1 MSWLNTS
8 NFASL
13 AKNALKD
20 VQKQIDKALDIQEED
35 YINESQR
42 SDEPTNVNEEN
53 MKKSPWDSEIAFFET
68 PPNTEMI
75 TTPPKISTNEVSTLT
90 SEVPSKEEADETAE
104 EKVVV
109 PEEKSSAAT
118 VISDSSTQSFE
129 NIQMN
134 DCPIN
139 LPETSSQN
147 SNDDTATSSDI
158 EIISNPNGDSSST
171 QSFVRK
177 RQSLPNTNI
186 LVGGT
191 PKRGHAR
198 ESSEVSTLSED
209 SQCEIEKL
217 LHRISEINGVLEAR
231 ELQLVQLNRENANLH
246 DKNLEIQSLLDMAN
260 EKSEDAGD
268 VQKVSA
274 LERKFQTSIRERD
287 SLKTQ
292 IASLRT
298 EMDQRVPKEN
308 LIKITEEKD
317 QVIDELRIEGEKL
330 AKQVLQHSNI
340 LKKLRSKEKESDQ
353 TLKKNK
359 DQIDLLT
366 EEVERLK
373 KSLSAKEEVERT
385 QIEAVHKLCTE
396 KKRLEKS
403 NQTLSSQNEDLT
415 SKLETLQLSFDA
427 LKKEL
432 QQRQDSHIELTRKT
446 EILSNVNKEKQR
458 AETQNRETM
467 DELRELREKLKTY
480 EAGITQREQVLR
492 QENTELMKRLEL
504 ADLRSEEL
512 TQEVSSA
519 TMPLMRQLE
528 NLEATLNNRTMNW
541 QKQEK
546 ELVDELESTQ
556 KQLQSLENLKQT
568 SSEEI
573 SSLNVKLRSLEEK
586 LSATNLRMEQS
597 RGQSQQLEVDFNLR
611 EMELKRNLDKLND
624 NYINTQKNNEKLQEK
639 ISKLEEDLDN
649 EKRKK
654 VAEFETVAVGTSM
667 VLGGGRDSPTF
678 SVDRHS
684 ITESLESSA
693 WQLEDLDSSSVKQ
706 QSVYGGFNPWNSSH
720 SASTVEHLQSLLKQ
734 KDGELCQLQWESSR
748 LQSERNVLNSEI
760 SKLTLELEQ
769 IKDKVIACD
778 AMETE
783 FTELKTNYD
792 ALLQMY
798 GEKVEQYEE
807 LKLDLTDVKDMYKLQ
822 IDELLRQGYKV

>member
-1 MSWLNTS
+1 MSWLNS
-8 NFASL
+8 NFV
-13 AKNALKD
+13 KNALKD

-42 SDEPTNVNEEN
+42 NSSEGLVKTTDENEGKLQVKMPDIDISD
-53 MKKSPWDSEIAFFET
+53 SQIAFFET
-68 PPNTEMI
+68 NTNPEMI
-75 TTPPKISTNEVSTLT
+75 TTPPKISNEAIITLNPEVSVDD
-90 SEVPSKEEADETAE
+90 EDVPEPE
-104 EKVVV
+104 EKVDQQV

-129 NIQMN
+129 NIQM
-134 DCPIN
+134 
-139 LPETSSQN
+139 PETSSDQN

-177 RQSLPNTNI
+177 RQSLPSTNI
-186 LVGGT
+186 LGGT

-231 ELQLVQLNRENANLH
+231 ELQLVQLNRENAILH
-246 DKNLEIQSLLDMAN
+246 DKNIEMQSLLDVAN
-260 EKSEDAGD
+260 EKCDDAGD

-274 LERKFQTSIRERD
+274 LERKFQISIREKD

-292 IASLRT
+292 ITALKT
-298 EMDQRVPKEN
+298 EVEQRVPKEN
-308 LIKITEEKD
+308 LSRISEEKD
-317 QVIDELRIEGEKL
+317 QIIEELKVEGEKL

-396 KKRLEKS
+396 KKKLEKS
-403 NQTLSSQNEDLT
+403 NQSLTSENEDLT
-415 SKLETLQLSFDA
+415 SKLETLQQSFDA

-446 EILSNVNKEKQR
+446 EILSNINKEKQI

-467 DELRELREKLKTY
+467 DELRELREKLKSY
-480 EAGITQREQVLR
+480 EAGITQREQNLR
-492 QENTELMKRLEL
+492 QENVELMRRFEQ
-504 ADLRSEEL
+504 AEHRSEEL

-528 NLEATLNNRTMNW
+528 NLETTLTNRSVSW

-546 ELVDELESTQ
+546 ELVDEL
-556 KQLQSLENLKQT
+556 
-568 SSEEI
+568 
-573 SSLNVKLRSLEEK
+573 
-586 LSATNLRMEQS
+586 
-597 RGQSQQLEVDFNLR
+597 
-611 EMELKRNLDKLND
+611 
-624 NYINTQKNNEKLQEK
+624 
-639 ISKLEEDLDN
+639 
-649 EKRKK
+649 
-654 VAEFETVAVGTSM
+654 
-667 VLGGGRDSPTF
+667 
-678 SVDRHS
+678 
-684 ITESLESSA
+684 
-693 WQLEDLDSSSVKQ
+693 
-706 QSVYGGFNPWNSSH
+706 
-720 SASTVEHLQSLLKQ
+720 
-734 KDGELCQLQWESSR
+734 GEL
-748 LQSERNVLNSEI
+748 
-760 SKLTLELEQ
+760 
-769 IKDKVIACD
+769 A
-778 AMETE
+778 
-783 FTELKTNYD
+783 FF
-792 ALLQMY
+792 
-798 GEKVEQYEE
+798 
-807 LKLDLTDVKDMYKLQ
+807 
-822 IDELLRQGYKV
+822 